1 MVDADSFLL
10 ESTSVFHFRVET
22 IFKRFSGNT
31 TNEIRCWETHIKKA
45 NEDAEKSID
54 DAVKRQKDKIEE
66 YCQKARKR
74 GEKEAKTIRSDNE
87 KNVKE
92 LYDKALTLENEAVN
106 KAVEEVM
113 KF

>member
-1 MVDADSFLL
+1 MC
-10 ESTSVFHFRVET
+10 
-22 IFKRFSGNT
+22 I
-31 TNEIRCWETHIKKA
+31 IKKA

-66 YCQKARKR
+66 YCQKARER

>member
-1 MVDADSFLL
+1 MIKETMASIKKAEKQGEEIVNKANEDA
-10 ESTSVFHFRVET
+10 E
-22 IFKRFSGNT
+22 KN
-31 TNEIRCWETHIKKA
+31 IKKA

-74 GEKEAKTIRSDNE
+74 GEKEAKT
-87 KNVKE
+87 E